1 MKYVQAIPRTNH
13 AHWLAFIGMTVG
25 IHFHVFSIKSGLKAT
40 FCERYLP
47 NEANIWVET
56 CRNTNRPA
64 NLLLLVELDS
74 PLAPGILTWWQCLLF
89 RRSTARRIRPT
100 WMRSNKKMPMKMVR
114 MEWLLDHC
122 IESCQAFSKNHEIKE
137 NCSYIHKYIKIQTT
151 NFSMYVWRIFH
162 HLTPVIFFL
171 HLSHEKTLLLSIE
184 S

>member
-1 MKYVQAIPRTNH
+1 MAGF
-13 AHWLAFIGMTVG
+13 HWHDCGNP
-25 IHFHVFSIKSGLKAT
+25 FSCIFNKEWSESHLLRKVSSQWSKH
-40 FCERYLP
+40 L
-47 NEANIWVET
+47 VET